1 VTRQV
6 HTNLETASADQTC
19 GVGAKSASFTTRI
32 VVGDPDQASSN
43 LVMLGDNVSA
53 MHHLLADEHLA
64 STVDLIYIDPPF
76 CTGRVFEGQ
85 KGRTGYSD
93 VFSSDAEYLRF
104 LRDRL
109 RLLRQLMSD
118 RGSLYLQ
125 LDRKYGYLARRV
137 IDRTIGR
144 SHFRNEITRIKCNP
158 KNSKRKVYGN
168 QTDVIYFFSFPDAI
182 WNGCREPVTKKQLS
196 QYSKVD
202 ADERRYTTSPVH
214 ASGTVSNGATGDAW
228 RDMLPPP
235 GKHWATT
242 PEKLDQLDAAGLIE
256 WSSNGN
262 PRRKLY
268 LDDVQGRWIQD
279 VWEFKDKGG
288 SRDDYPTEKNL
299 AMLERIILQSSAPGS
314 TVLDCFMGSGTTLV
328 AAAKHGRRF
337 IGIDESHGSLASTVG
352 RLSRET
358 TGAFT
363 ITAQR
368 PIVVNQPYDQAIVD
382 AHGLVR
388 LANDLGRPQPDA
400 MLAGVSAPDGT
411 WRVRPLQACSGAWS
425 GVRQNDTHV
434 IVVDGQGGFTAL
446 TLTSDALTTVT
457 ALKHAA

>member
-1 VTRQV
+1 VTDQL
-6 HTNLETASADQTC
+6 HPHPTKASVALACNSDANPD
-19 GVGAKSASFTTRI
+19 GFTPQI
-32 VVGDPDQASSN
+32 VVGDPAHASAN
-43 LVMLGDNVSA
+43 IVMFGDNVSA
-53 MHHLLADEHLA
+53 MQHLLADEHLA
-64 STVDLIYIDPPF
+64 RKVDLIYIDPPF

-85 KGRTGYSD
+85 EGRTGYSD

-125 LDRKYGYLARRV
+125 IDRKYGYLARRI

-144 SHFRNEITRIKCNP
+144 PHFRNEITRIKCNP
-158 KNSKRKVYGN
+158 KNSKRKAYGN
-168 QTDVIYFFSFPDAI
+168 QTDVIYFFSLPDAI

-202 ADERRYTTSPVH
+202 ADGRRYTTSPLH
-214 ASGTVSNGATGDAW
+214 APGTVSNGATGGAW

-235 GKHWATT
+235 GKHWART

-262 PRRKLY
+262 PRRKRY
-268 LDDVQGRWIQD
+268 LDEVEGRWIQD

-299 AMLERIILQSSAPGS
+299 AMLERIILQSSAPDS

-337 IGIDESHGSLASTVG
+337 IGIDESGGSLAATIG

-358 TGAFT
+358 TSAFT
-363 ITAQR
+363 IAAQS
-368 PIVVNQPYDQAIVD
+368 PIVVNQPFDPAIVD
-382 AHGLVR
+382 AHGRVR
-388 LANDLGRPQPDA
+388 LANHRGRPEPEA
-400 MLAGVSAPDGT
+400 ILAGVSAPDGT
-411 WRVRPLQACSGAWS
+411 WRVCPLQACSGAWS

-434 IVVDGQGGFTAL
+434 IVVDGRGDLTAL
-446 TLTSDALTTVT
+446 MITSDALASVR
-457 ALKHAA
+457 ALKDAA